1 MNGVVFQTSA
11 VMITNIEPQCVV
23 SGGGSRLNR
32 LTAKPVAGSN
42 ARRHANAA
50 TTVTAPYGTS
60 TEARIAVRAKIA
72 RYIAC
77 AISMPSASSSN
88 TEQTVMISVFQT
100 FVHHV
105 LDVSTAS

>member
-11 VMITNIEPQCVV
+11 AMITKNEPERVVNGGVSIPNSCV
-23 SGGGSRLNR
+23 
-32 LTAKPVAGSN
+32 TKPVAGSN
-42 ARRHANAA
+42 ANRHAKAA

-77 AISMPSASSSN
+77 AISIPSTSSST
-88 TEQTVMISVFQT
+88 TETTVTNIVLPKAL
-100 FVHHV
+100 HHV
-105 LDVSTAS
+105 LDLSTVT